1 MTRLRRAAG
10 RSYLDLLYGAAVP
23 KPSPCKGEGGAEG
36 AGRGFR
42 LATDSELVAGPPPDP
57 LRGPTSPLQGEV
69 RRRAR
74 WTVCCFVGLGVL
86 MAWMGAP
93 ASADEIRPAYLEL
106 REVAVGE
113 FSVLWQT
120 PMVGEARL
128 ALEPEFSG
136 DAIPLSPVATQA
148 VAGNTIQAWTLRAP
162 ALRGQTL
169 RIRGLEKTVTD
180 VLTRIQFLDGTVLIN
195 VLQPS
200 SPVLVVP
207 ERQTAAA
214 LARNYILYGIQHIW
228 FGIDHLLF
236 VLGLLLIVGDR
247 WTLVKTITSFTVAH
261 SITLAVATLGYAH
274 APVEPLNAAIALS
287 ILFLGPEIA
296 RIWRGETSLTI
307 RRPWLVAFIFGLL
320 HGFGFAGALSGAGLP
335 RADLAVALLTFNMG
349 VEIGQIAFVLLV
361 VLLERS
367 FRQLEIRWPTWLGRA
382 PGYLIGSAGAFWT
395 IQRTAILLGV
405 VQ

>member
-1 MTRLRRAAG
+1 VTGFFRILQRIPVRLDRLLVTAGIGASAHPRGSGGPALAVKHWVPAFAGTIGVVFAVCSCLAA
-10 RSYLDLLYGAAVP
+10 LAAVGAA
-23 KPSPCKGEGGAEG
+23 S
-36 AGRGFR
+36 
-42 LATDSELVAGPPPDP
+42 
-57 LRGPTSPLQGEV
+57 
-69 RRRAR
+69 
-74 WTVCCFVGLGVL
+74 
-86 MAWMGAP
+86 

-106 REVAVGE
+106 REQAPGE
-113 FSVLWQT
+113 FAVLWQM
-120 PMVGEARL
+120 PMQGDVRL

-136 DAIPLSPVATQA
+136 EAVAASPVTSQILAGSA
-148 VAGNTIQAWTLRAP
+148 VQTWTLRAA

-169 RIRGLEKTVTD
+169 HIRGLETTATD
-180 VLTRIQFLDGTVLIN
+180 VLVRIQFLDGTSQIN
-195 VLQPS
+195 VLRPA
-200 SPVLVVP
+200 SPALVVP
-207 ERQTAAA
+207 ERQSA
-214 LARNYILYGIQHIW
+214 LAVARNYVVYGIQHIL

-236 VLGLLLIVGDR
+236 VLGLLLIVSDR
-247 WTLVKTITSFTVAH
+247 WMLVKTITSFTVAH
-261 SITLAVATLGYAH
+261 SITLAIATFGYAS

-307 RRPWLVAFIFGLL
+307 RRPWVVAFIFGLL
-320 HGFGFAGALSGAGLP
+320 HGFGFAGALTGAGLP
-335 RADLAVALLTFNMG
+335 RGDLPLALLTFNIG

-367 FRQLEIRWPTWLGRA
+367 FRQLEIRWPIWATRT

>member
-1 MTRLRRAAG
+1 MMRRHPKGRRRLRALRRAALSLV
-10 RSYLDLLYGAAVP
+10 RVCAAA
-23 KPSPCKGEGGAEG
+23 CA
-36 AGRGFR
+36 
-42 LATDSELVAGPPPDP
+42 
-57 LRGPTSPLQGEV
+57 
-69 RRRAR
+69 
-74 WTVCCFVGLGVL
+74 L
-86 MAWMGAP
+86 MAAAAP
-93 ASADEIRPAYLEL
+93 PALADEIRPAYLEL
-106 REVAVGE
+106 REVRPGE
-113 FSVLWQT
+113 FDVLWQT
-120 PMVGEARL
+120 PMVGDVRL
-128 ALEPEFSG
+128 ALQPEFSG
-136 DAIPLSPVATQA
+136 DATPSSPVATQA
-148 VAGNTIQAWTLRAP
+148 VSGSAIETWTLRAP

-169 RIRGLEKTVTD
+169 RIRGLESTVTD
-180 VLTRIQFLDGTVLIN
+180 VLTRIQFLDGTIAIN

-200 SPVLVVP
+200 APTLVVP
-207 ERQTAAA
+207 ERQSALA
-214 LARNYILYGIQHIW
+214 LARNYIFYGIQHIW

-247 WTLVKTITSFTVAH
+247 WTLVKTITSFTLAH
-261 SITLAVATLGYAH
+261 SITLAVATLGFAQ

-320 HGFGFAGALSGAGLP
+320 HGFGFAGALTGAGLP
-335 RADLAVALLTFNMG
+335 RGDLAVALLTFNIG
-349 VEIGQIAFVLLV
+349 VEIGQIGFVLLV

-367 FRQLEIRWPTWLGRA
+367 FRQLEISWPPWLARA

>member
-1 MTRLRRAAG
+1 MSRFLRIAASLA
-10 RSYLDLLYGAAVP
+10 RCCAGACALIV
-23 KPSPCKGEGGAEG
+23 
-36 AGRGFR
+36 
-42 LATDSELVAGPPPDP
+42 
-57 LRGPTSPLQGEV
+57 
-69 RRRAR
+69 
-74 WTVCCFVGLGVL
+74 
-86 MAWMGAP
+86 MAWSSV
-93 ASADEIRPAYLEL
+93 SADEIRPAYLEL
-106 REVAVGE
+106 REVAPGE

-120 PMVGEARL
+120 PIVGDARL

-136 DAIPLSPVATQA
+136 DTSPLSPATTQTIAGNAVAT
-148 VAGNTIQAWTLRAP
+148 WTLRAP

-180 VLTRIQFLDGTVLIN
+180 VLTRIAFLDGTVAIN

-200 SPVLVVP
+200 APTLVVP
-207 ERQTAAA
+207 ERQSVIV
-214 LARNYILYGIQHIW
+214 LARNYIFYGIQHIV
-228 FGIDHLLF
+228 FGLDHLLF
-236 VLGLLLIVGDR
+236 VLGLLLIVADR
-247 WTLVKTITSFTVAH
+247 WTLVKTVTSFTVAH
-261 SITLAVATLGYAH
+261 SITLAVATLGFAH

-296 RIWRGETSLTI
+296 RIWRGESSLTI

-320 HGFGFAGALSGAGLP
+320 HGFGFAGALAGAGLP
-335 RADLAVALLTFNMG
+335 RQDLAVALLTFNIG

-367 FRQLEIRWPTWLGRA
+367 FRQLEIRWSPWLARA

-405 VQ
+405 MQ

>member
-1 MTRLRRAAG
+1 MKPQLFRAVLSLILCCAG
-10 RSYLDLLYGAAVP
+10 ACALMVAA
-23 KPSPCKGEGGAEG
+23 S
-36 AGRGFR
+36 
-42 LATDSELVAGPPPDP
+42 
-57 LRGPTSPLQGEV
+57 
-69 RRRAR
+69 
-74 WTVCCFVGLGVL
+74 GV
-86 MAWMGAP
+86 
-93 ASADEIRPAYLEL
+93 SADEIRPAYLEL
-106 REVAVGE
+106 REVMPGE
-113 FSVLWQT
+113 FDVLWQT

-136 DAIPLSPVATQA
+136 EALPLSPVTTQI
-148 VAGNTIQAWTLRAP
+148 VAGNALQTWRLRAP

-180 VLTRIQFLDGTVLIN
+180 VLTRFQFLDGTVAIN

-200 SPVLVVP
+200 APTLAVP
-207 ERQTAAA
+207 ERQSA
-214 LARNYILYGIQHIW
+214 LALSRNYILYGIQHIW
-228 FGIDHLLF
+228 FGVDHLLF

-261 SITLAVATLGYAH
+261 SITLAVATLGFAH
-274 APVEPLNAAIALS
+274 APIEPLNAAIALS

-320 HGFGFAGALSGAGLP
+320 HGFGFAGALTGAGLP
-335 RADLAVALLTFNMG
+335 RPDLALALLTFNIG

-361 VLLERS
+361 VALERS
-367 FRQLEIRWPTWLGRA
+367 FRQLEIRWPPWLARA

>member
-1 MTRLRRAAG
+1 MKPQLFRAVLSLIRCCAG
-10 RSYLDLLYGAAVP
+10 ACA
-23 KPSPCKGEGGAEG
+23 
-36 AGRGFR
+36 
-42 LATDSELVAGPPPDP
+42 
-57 LRGPTSPLQGEV
+57 
-69 RRRAR
+69 
-74 WTVCCFVGLGVL
+74 L
-86 MAWMGAP
+86 MAAASGV
-93 ASADEIRPAYLEL
+93 SADEIRPAYLEL
-106 REVAVGE
+106 REVVPGE
-113 FSVLWQT
+113 FDVLWQT
-120 PMVGEARL
+120 PMVGETRL

-136 DAIPLSPVATQA
+136 EALPLSPVTTQA
-148 VAGNTIQAWTLRAP
+148 VAGNAIQTWRLRAP

-180 VLTRIQFLDGTVLIN
+180 VLTRVQFLDGTVAIN

-200 SPVLVVP
+200 APALVVP
-207 ERQTAAA
+207 ERQSA
-214 LARNYILYGIQHIW
+214 LALSRNYILYGIQHIW
-228 FGIDHLLF
+228 FGVDHLLF

-261 SITLAVATLGYAH
+261 SITLAVATLGFAH

-335 RADLAVALLTFNMG
+335 RPDLALALLTFNIG

-361 VLLERS
+361 VALERS
-367 FRQLEIRWPTWLGRA
+367 FRQLEIRWPPWLARA
-382 PGYLIGSAGAFWT
+382 PGYMIGSAGAFWT

>member
-1 MTRLRRAAG
+1 MRFRAMRHRQVSRLLRIPALLASCCAG
-10 RSYLDLLYGAAVP
+10 VCALFVL
-23 KPSPCKGEGGAEG
+23 
-36 AGRGFR
+36 AG
-42 LATDSELVAGPPPDP
+42 S
-57 LRGPTSPLQGEV
+57 
-69 RRRAR
+69 
-74 WTVCCFVGLGVL
+74 TV
-86 MAWMGAP
+86 
-93 ASADEIRPAYLEL
+93 SADEIRPAYLEL
-106 REVAVGE
+106 REVVAGE
-113 FSVLWQT
+113 FRVLWQT
-120 PMVGEARL
+120 PMVGDARL

-136 DAIPLSPVATQA
+136 DATALSPAATQTIAGNAVAT
-148 VAGNTIQAWTLRAP
+148 WTLRAP

-169 RIRGLEKTVTD
+169 HIRGLEKTVTD
-180 VLTRIQFLDGTVLIN
+180 VLTRIQFLDGTVTIN

-200 SPVLVVP
+200 SPTLVVP
-207 ERQTAAA
+207 ERQSALA
-214 LARNYILYGIQHIW
+214 LARNYILYGVQHIV
-228 FGIDHLLF
+228 FGLDHLLF
-236 VLGLLLIVGDR
+236 VLGLLLIVSDR

-274 APVEPLNAAIALS
+274 AAVEPLNAAIALS

-320 HGFGFAGALSGAGLP
+320 HGFGFAGALTGAGLP
-335 RADLAVALLTFNMG
+335 RADLAIALLTFNIG

-367 FRQLEIRWPTWLGRA
+367 FRQLEIHWPAWLARA

-405 VQ
+405 AQ

>member
-1 MTRLRRAAG
+1 MRHRPVSHLLRIAVLLASCCAG
-10 RSYLDLLYGAAVP
+10 VCALFVL
-23 KPSPCKGEGGAEG
+23 
-36 AGRGFR
+36 AG
-42 LATDSELVAGPPPDP
+42 SSV
-57 LRGPTSPLQGEV
+57 
-69 RRRAR
+69 
-74 WTVCCFVGLGVL
+74 
-86 MAWMGAP
+86 
-93 ASADEIRPAYLEL
+93 SADEIRPAYLEL
-106 REVAVGE
+106 REVAPGE
-113 FSVLWQT
+113 FRVLWQT
-120 PMVGEARL
+120 PMVGDVRL

-136 DAIPLSPVATQA
+136 DVTTLSPAATQTIAGNAVAT
-148 VAGNTIQAWTLRAP
+148 WTLRAP

-180 VLTRIQFLDGTVLIN
+180 VLTRIQFLDGTVAIN

-200 SPVLVVP
+200 SPTLVVP
-207 ERQTAAA
+207 ERQSALT
-214 LARNYILYGIQHIW
+214 LARNYILYGVQHIV
-228 FGIDHLLF
+228 FGLDHLLF
-236 VLGLLLIVGDR
+236 VLGLLLIVSDR

-261 SITLAVATLGYAH
+261 SVTLAVATLGYAH

-320 HGFGFAGALSGAGLP
+320 HGFGFAGALTGAGLP
-335 RADLAVALLTFNMG
+335 RADLAVALLTFNIG

-367 FRQLEIRWPTWLGRA
+367 FRQLEIRWPPWLARA

-405 VQ
+405 MQ

>member
-1 MTRLRRAAG
+1 MTRRRPKG
-10 RSYLDLLYGAAVP
+10 HDRLCPLWGAA
-23 KPSPCKGEGGAEG
+23 
-36 AGRGFR
+36 
-42 LATDSELVAGPPPDP
+42 LALV
-57 LRGPTSPLQGEV
+57 R
-69 RRRAR
+69 
-74 WTVCCFVGLGVL
+74 VCAAACTL
-86 MAWMGAP
+86 MAGVESP
-93 ASADEIRPAYLEL
+93 ALADEIRPAYLEL
-106 REVAVGE
+106 REVRPGE
-113 FSVLWQT
+113 FDVLWQT
-120 PMVGEARL
+120 PMLGDLRL
-128 ALEPEFSG
+128 ALQPEFSG
-136 DAIPLSPVATQA
+136 DATPSSAVATQA
-148 VAGNTIQAWTLRAP
+148 ASGGTIETWTLRAP

-169 RIRGLEKTVTD
+169 RIRGLEATVTD
-180 VLTRIQFLDGTVLIN
+180 VLTRIQFLDGTVAIN

-200 SPVLVVP
+200 APALVVP
-207 ERQTAAA
+207 ERQSALA

-247 WTLVKTITSFTVAH
+247 WTLVKTITSFTLAH
-261 SITLAVATLGYAH
+261 SITLAVATLGFAQ

-296 RIWRGETSLTI
+296 RIWRGESSLTI

-320 HGFGFAGALSGAGLP
+320 HGFGFAGALTGAGLP
-335 RADLAVALLTFNMG
+335 RPDLAVALLTFNIG
-349 VEIGQIAFVLLV
+349 VEIGQIGFVLLV

-367 FRQLEIRWPTWLGRA
+367 FRQLEISWPPFLARA

>member
-1 MTRLRRAAG
+1 M
-10 RSYLDLLYGAAVP
+10 
-23 KPSPCKGEGGAEG
+23 
-36 AGRGFR
+36 
-42 LATDSELVAGPPPDP
+42 
-57 LRGPTSPLQGEV
+57 
-69 RRRAR
+69 RRRAKEHR
-74 WTVCCFVGLGVL
+74 GLRTLWRAALSLVRGCAAACAL
-86 MAWMGAP
+86 MAAVDPP
-93 ASADEIRPAYLEL
+93 AMADEIRPAYLEL
-106 REVAVGE
+106 REVRPGE
-113 FSVLWQT
+113 FDVLWQT
-120 PMVGEARL
+120 PMVGDVRL
-128 ALEPEFSG
+128 ALQPEFSG
-136 DAIPLSPVATQA
+136 DATPSSPVATQA
-148 VAGNTIQAWTLRAP
+148 AAGSAIETWTLRAP

-169 RIRGLEKTVTD
+169 RIRGLDATVTD
-180 VLTRIQFLDGTVLIN
+180 VLTRIQFLDGTVAIN

-200 SPVLVVP
+200 APTLVVP
-207 ERQTAAA
+207 ERQSALA

-247 WTLVKTITSFTVAH
+247 WTLVKTITSFTLAH
-261 SITLAVATLGYAH
+261 SITLAVATLGFAR

-320 HGFGFAGALSGAGLP
+320 HGFGFAGALTGAGLP
-335 RADLAVALLTFNMG
+335 RPDLAVALLTFNIG
-349 VEIGQIAFVLLV
+349 VEIGQVGFVLL

-367 FRQLEIRWPTWLGRA
+367 FRQLEISWPPWLARA

>member
-1 MTRLRRAAG
+1 MSRFLRIAVWLARCCAG
-10 RSYLDLLYGAAVP
+10 ACALIV
-23 KPSPCKGEGGAEG
+23 
-36 AGRGFR
+36 
-42 LATDSELVAGPPPDP
+42 
-57 LRGPTSPLQGEV
+57 
-69 RRRAR
+69 
-74 WTVCCFVGLGVL
+74 
-86 MAWMGAP
+86 MAWSSV
-93 ASADEIRPAYLEL
+93 SADEIRPAYLEM
-106 REVAVGE
+106 REVAPGE

-120 PMVGEARL
+120 PVVGDARL

-136 DAIPLSPVATQA
+136 DTSPLSPATTQTIAGNAVAT
-148 VAGNTIQAWTLRAP
+148 WMLRAP

-180 VLTRIQFLDGTVLIN
+180 VLTRIAFLDGTVAIN
-195 VLQPS
+195 LLQPS
-200 SPVLVVP
+200 APVLVVP
-207 ERQTAAA
+207 ERQSALV
-214 LARNYILYGIQHIW
+214 LARNYILYGIQHIV
-228 FGIDHLLF
+228 FGLDHLLF
-236 VLGLLLIVGDR
+236 VLGLLLIVADR
-247 WTLVKTITSFTVAH
+247 WTLVKTVTSFTVAH
-261 SITLAVATLGYAH
+261 SITLAMATLGFAH

-335 RADLAVALLTFNMG
+335 RQDLAVALVTFNIG

-367 FRQLEIRWPTWLGRA
+367 FRQLEIRWPPWLARA

-405 VQ
+405 MQ

>member
-1 MTRLRRAAG
+1 MRHRTISRFLRAALSLA
-10 RSYLDLLYGAAVP
+10 RCCAGACALMV
-23 KPSPCKGEGGAEG
+23 GAES
-36 AGRGFR
+36 A
-42 LATDSELVAGPPPDP
+42 V
-57 LRGPTSPLQGEV
+57 
-69 RRRAR
+69 
-74 WTVCCFVGLGVL
+74 
-86 MAWMGAP
+86 
-93 ASADEIRPAYLEL
+93 SADEIRPAYLEL
-106 REVAVGE
+106 REAGPGE
-113 FSVLWQT
+113 FNVLWQT
-120 PMVGEARL
+120 PLVGDARL

-136 DAIPLSPVATQA
+136 EATPLSPATTQA
-148 VAGNTIQAWTLRAP
+148 VAGSSIQTWTLRAP

-169 RIRGLEKTVTD
+169 RIRGLENTVTD
-180 VLTRIQFLDGTVLIN
+180 VLTRIQFLDGTVAIN

-200 SPVLVVP
+200 SPALVVP
-207 ERQTAAA
+207 ERQTALA
-214 LARNYILYGIQHIW
+214 LARNYILYGIQHIV

-261 SITLAVATLGYAH
+261 SITLAVATLGFAH

-320 HGFGFAGALSGAGLP
+320 HGFGFAGALTGAGLP
-335 RADLAVALLTFNMG
+335 RADLAVALLTFNLG

-367 FRQLEIRWPTWLGRA
+367 FHQLDIGWPPWLARM

-405 VQ
+405 MR

>member
-1 MTRLRRAAG
+1 MKQQLFRAVLSLVRCCAG
-10 RSYLDLLYGAAVP
+10 ACA
-23 KPSPCKGEGGAEG
+23 
-36 AGRGFR
+36 
-42 LATDSELVAGPPPDP
+42 
-57 LRGPTSPLQGEV
+57 
-69 RRRAR
+69 
-74 WTVCCFVGLGVL
+74 L
-86 MAWMGAP
+86 MAA
-93 ASADEIRPAYLEL
+93 ASAVSADEIRPAYLEL
-106 REVAVGE
+106 REVMPGE
-113 FSVLWQT
+113 FNVLWQT
-120 PMVGEARL
+120 PMVGEVRL

-136 DAIPLSPVATQA
+136 EALPLSPITTQTI
-148 VAGNTIQAWTLRAP
+148 AGNAIQTWQLRAP

-169 RIRGLEKTVTD
+169 HIRGLERTVTD
-180 VLTRIQFLDGTVLIN
+180 VLTRFQFLDGTVAIN

-200 SPVLVVP
+200 APTLVVP
-207 ERQTAAA
+207 ERQSALA

-228 FGIDHLLF
+228 FGVDHLLF

-261 SITLAVATLGYAH
+261 SLTLAVATLGFAH

-320 HGFGFAGALSGAGLP
+320 HGFGFAGALTGAGLP
-335 RADLAVALLTFNMG
+335 RADLAAALLTFNIG

-367 FRQLEIRWPTWLGRA
+367 FRQLEIRWPLWLARA

-405 VQ
+405 V

>member
-1 MTRLRRAAG
+1 MMSRRAKEHRRLRTLWHAALSLVRVCAG
-10 RSYLDLLYGAAVP
+10 ACALMAAV
-23 KPSPCKGEGGAEG
+23 E
-36 AGRGFR
+36 
-42 LATDSELVAGPPPDP
+42 PPA
-57 LRGPTSPLQGEV
+57 L
-69 RRRAR
+69 
-74 WTVCCFVGLGVL
+74 
-86 MAWMGAP
+86 
-93 ASADEIRPAYLEL
+93 ADEIRPAYLEL
-106 REVAVGE
+106 REVRPGE
-113 FSVLWQT
+113 FDVLWQT
-120 PMVGEARL
+120 PMAGDVRL
-128 ALEPEFSG
+128 ALQPEFSG
-136 DAIPLSPVATQA
+136 DATPTSPVTTRT
-148 VAGNTIQAWTLRAP
+148 AGGSAQPTSIQTWTLRAP

-169 RIRGLEKTVTD
+169 RIRGLETTVTD
-180 VLTRIQFLDGTVLIN
+180 VLTRIQFLDGTVAIN

-200 SPVLVVP
+200 APTLVVP
-207 ERQTAAA
+207 ERQSALA

-236 VLGLLLIVGDR
+236 VLGLLLIVRDR
-247 WTLVKTITSFTVAH
+247 WTLVKTVTSFTVAH
-261 SITLAVATLGYAH
+261 SITLAVATLGFAQ

-307 RRPWLVAFIFGLL
+307 RRPWVVAFIFGLL
-320 HGFGFAGALSGAGLP
+320 HGFGFAGALTGAGLP
-335 RADLAVALLTFNMG
+335 RADLAVALLTFNIG

-367 FRQLEIRWPTWLGRA
+367 FRQLEINWPPFLARA

>member
-1 MTRLRRAAG
+1 MSRLLRAAASFV
-10 RSYLDLLYGAAVP
+10 RCCAGACALML
-23 KPSPCKGEGGAEG
+23 G
-36 AGRGFR
+36 AG
-42 LATDSELVAGPPPDP
+42 P
-57 LRGPTSPLQGEV
+57 
-69 RRRAR
+69 
-74 WTVCCFVGLGVL
+74 
-86 MAWMGAP
+86 P

-106 REVAVGE
+106 REVRPGE
-113 FSVLWQT
+113 FDVLWQT
-120 PMVGEARL
+120 PMVGDVRL

-136 DAIPLSPVATQA
+136 EATSSSRVTSQA
-148 VAGNTIQAWTLRAP
+148 AAGGSQQTSIQTWTLRTP

-180 VLTRIQFLDGTVLIN
+180 VLTRIQFLDGTVAIN

-200 SPVLVVP
+200 SPALVVP
-207 ERQTAAA
+207 ERQTALA

-236 VLGLLLIVGDR
+236 VLGLLLIVNDR

-261 SITLAVATLGYAH
+261 SITLAVATLGFAH

-320 HGFGFAGALSGAGLP
+320 HGFGFAGALAGAGLP
-335 RADLAVALLTFNMG
+335 RADLAVALLTFNIG

-367 FRQLEIRWPTWLGRA
+367 FRQLEIRWPSWLARA

-405 VQ
+405 MQ

>member
-1 MTRLRRAAG
+1 MRRRANRPRTLRRAALSLV
-10 RSYLDLLYGAAVP
+10 RVCAAA
-23 KPSPCKGEGGAEG
+23 CA
-36 AGRGFR
+36 
-42 LATDSELVAGPPPDP
+42 
-57 LRGPTSPLQGEV
+57 
-69 RRRAR
+69 
-74 WTVCCFVGLGVL
+74 L
-86 MAWMGAP
+86 MAGVEPP
-93 ASADEIRPAYLEL
+93 AQADEIRPAYLEL
-106 REVAVGE
+106 REVRPGE
-113 FSVLWQT
+113 FNVLWQT
-120 PMVGEARL
+120 PMVGDVRL
-128 ALEPEFSG
+128 ALQPEFSG
-136 DAIPLSPVATQA
+136 DATLLSPITTQTA
-148 VAGNTIQAWTLRAP
+148 ARSSQPTSIQTWTLRAP

-169 RIRGLEKTVTD
+169 RIRGLESTVTD
-180 VLTRIQFLDGTVLIN
+180 VLTRIQFLDGTVAIN

-200 SPVLVVP
+200 APTLVVP
-207 ERQTAAA
+207 ERQSMLA

-247 WTLVKTITSFTVAH
+247 WTLVKTVTSFTLAH
-261 SITLAVATLGYAH
+261 SITLAVATLGFAQ

-296 RIWRGETSLTI
+296 RIWRGESSLTI

-320 HGFGFAGALSGAGLP
+320 HGFGFAGALTGAGLP
-335 RADLAVALLTFNMG
+335 RGDLAVALLTFNIG

-367 FRQLEIRWPTWLGRA
+367 FRQLEISWPPWLARA

>member
-1 MTRLRRAAG
+1 MMRRRPKGHDRLRT
-10 RSYLDLLYGAAVP
+10 LWGAAL
-23 KPSPCKGEGGAEG
+23 S
-36 AGRGFR
+36 
-42 LATDSELVAGPPPDP
+42 LV
-57 LRGPTSPLQGEV
+57 R
-69 RRRAR
+69 
-74 WTVCCFVGLGVL
+74 VCAAACTL
-86 MAWMGAP
+86 MAGVEPP
-93 ASADEIRPAYLEL
+93 ALADEIRPAYLEL
-106 REVAVGE
+106 REMRPGE
-113 FSVLWQT
+113 FDVLWQT
-120 PMVGEARL
+120 PMLGDLRL
-128 ALEPEFSG
+128 ALQPEFSG
-136 DAIPLSPVATQA
+136 DATPSSPVATQA
-148 VAGNTIQAWTLRAP
+148 ASGSAIETWTLRAP

-169 RIRGLEKTVTD
+169 RIRGLEATVTD
-180 VLTRIQFLDGTVLIN
+180 VLTRIQFLDGTVAIN

-200 SPVLVVP
+200 APTLVVP
-207 ERQTAAA
+207 ERQSALA

-247 WTLVKTITSFTVAH
+247 WTLVKTITSFTLAH
-261 SITLAVATLGYAH
+261 SITLAVATLGFAQ

-296 RIWRGETSLTI
+296 RIWRGESSLTI

-320 HGFGFAGALSGAGLP
+320 HGFGFAGALTGAGLP
-335 RADLAVALLTFNMG
+335 RPDLAIALLTFNIG
-349 VEIGQIAFVLLV
+349 VEIGQIGFVLLV

-367 FRQLEIRWPTWLGRA
+367 FRQLEISWPPFLARA